1 MLRAHRRLRIS
12 ASPSLEVWQPVWTEG
27 SWCKNQRSQIPPR
40 EYMWSSLWRSALHF
54 PCSQTF
60 FFFGSFPWPAEPS
73 SSAQGI
79 MGKVCQLSRIWHLWA
94 ILSQGLF
101 FKAPPER
108 LAAGADVDIDHVT
121 HFCMRLQARMKK
133 KGPFLGIL
141 SYWLTFLR
149 RWPGR
154 CLELDGNFKN

>member
-1 MLRAHRRLRIS
+1 
-12 ASPSLEVWQPVWTEG
+12 
-27 SWCKNQRSQIPPR
+27 
-40 EYMWSSLWRSALHF
+40 
-54 PCSQTF
+54 
-60 FFFGSFPWPAEPS
+60 
-73 SSAQGI
+73 

-133 KGPFLGIL
+133 GSFSWDFKL
-141 SYWLTFLR
+141 LTDIFKAMTWALFR
-149 RWPGR
+149 TGW
-154 CLELDGNFKN
+154 EL